1 MRTLE
6 NKKPITHSSSPF
18 FSPKIQKKLKTRTTG
33 DQFEVEA
40 DRVAD
45 KVVNHNSSG
54 SGLLQSKE
62 NVQQKPISE
71 TISSVQKK
79 SDKKEEEKPVQKKS
93 DKKEEEKP
101 VQKKSDK
108 KEEEKPVQKKSDKK
122 EEEKPVQKKSDKK
135 EEEKPVQKK
144 SDKKEEEK
152 PIQAKCDNCEK
163 EETVQS
169 KDKKEEDKAVQKKE
183 QNPDAEINDNELEGK
198 LDHSKGGGAGLD
210 KKTKGEMESGF
221 GADFSDVKIHTDTN
235 AVQMSQEL
243 GAQAFTNG
251 NDVYFNKGK
260 YNPDSREGKHLLAHE
275 LTHTIQQ
282 TGAVQK
288 SVDPSS
294 TAAEDLE
301 SPRFKGDYKLE
312 QTHDDLDYLATGSK
326 GEPVQKVQS
335 GLMDLGYQLPK
346 FGADGDFGSET
357 RAAVFKFQSD
367 NGLSYDGIVGVQ
379 TIGRLDDIYVGK
391 GPGPGKDKKKKPP
404 KKKDKKTCDI
414 TNTFHFSSDPVH
426 IETLE
431 TDGACKS
438 FSISLTTTR
447 NKGENPCSGYIVEIT
462 DSAGT
467 SLMGPTSFKIGGT
480 VPINFTAPT
489 AGKFRMIIGTP
500 ASCGENAFK
509 GVGSKHRH

>member
-18 FSPKIQKKLKTRTTG
+18 FSPKIQKKLKTGTAG

-221 GADFSDVKIHTDTN
+221 GADFSDIKIHTDTN

-335 GLMDLGYQLPK
+335 SLMDLGYQLPK

>member
-18 FSPKIQKKLKTRTTG
+18 FSPKIQKKLKTGTAG

-221 GADFSDVKIHTDTN
+221 GADFSNIKIHTDTN

-288 SVDPSS
+288 SVEPSS

-335 GLMDLGYQLPK
+335 GLIDLGYQLPK

>member
-6 NKKPITHSSSPF
+6 NKKPIAQSSSSAF
-18 FSPKIQKKLKTRTTG
+18 FGPKIQKKLKTGTVG

-45 KVVNHNSSG
+45 KVVNNNSSG
-54 SGLLQSKE
+54 GSLLQSKE
-62 NVQQKPISE
+62 NVQQKPIAE
-71 TISSVQKK
+71 TISSVQSKEIKQEEPVQKK

-144 SDKKEEEK
+144 CADCENEEK
-152 PIQAKCDNCEK
+152 
-163 EETVQS
+163 VQS
-169 KDKKEEDKAVQKKE
+169 KEQKEEDKAVQKKE
-183 QNPDAEINDNELEGK
+183 QNPDAEIENNELEGK
-198 LDHSKGGGAGLD
+198 LDHSKGGGNDLD
-210 KKTKGEMESGF
+210 KKTKKEMESGF
-221 GADFSDVKIHTDTN
+221 GADFSNVKIHTDTN

-288 SVDPSS
+288 SVEPSA

-312 QTHDDLDYLATGSK
+312 QTHDDLDYLATGCK

-357 RAAVFKFQSD
+357 RAAVFQFQSD
-367 NGLSYDGIVGVQ
+367 NGLSYDGVVGVQ

-391 GPGPGKDKKKKPP
+391 GSGPGKDKKKKPP

-414 TNTFHFSSDPVH
+414 TNIFHFSSDPVH
-426 IETLE
+426 IETLQ
-431 TDGACKS
+431 TDGDCKS

-447 NKGENPCSGYIVEIT
+447 NKNENPCSSYSVEII
-462 DSAGT
+462 DSTGK
-467 SLMGPTSFKIGGT
+467 SLMKPTSFKIGGT

-489 AGKFRMIIGTP
+489 AGKFSMIIGTP